1 MHAKSLQPCRTLC
14 NSMDCSPLGSSV
26 PGILQAR
33 ILQSVAVPSFK
44 IHLKESESESP
55 SVLSDSVQTHGLYSP
70 CSSPGQNIG
79 VGSLSFL
86 QGIFPTWGSNPGLPK
101 LEVDSSPAEP
111 WRKPS
116 NTGADILSLLQ
127 QIFLT
132 QEFNQGLLHH
142 RWILY

>member
-86 QGIFPTWGSNPGLPK
+86 QGIFPTWGSNPGL
-101 LEVDSSPAEP
+101 LHY
-111 WRKPS
+111 R
-116 NTGADILSLLQ
+116 
-127 QIFLT
+127 QIFYPLRYMEALRDNHE
-132 QEFNQGLLHH
+132 QAKKKKGIFCPYMEKMDAVSK
-142 RWILY
+142 